1 MSFPKSWPTHTHRP
15 REQFF
20 FCITIRSEHIY
31 NHGQQPKLAF
41 FKAQSRET
49 TIMFTS
55 CHQHEPFCLSRCVS
69 FCAVIQCSSG
79 QRWISFGNWTFVSI
93 SICFEHHKTCE
104 IYLWYIWEKKQM
116 QKSLR
121 LERKAGETLL
131 WHYEWKEQLADSRRC
146 THTWGWYTGPALEG
160 SSSGHCWTDP
170 VLTDEPILSD
180 DMGQPRSP
188 GCYQVILSPRKLSDR
203 VLQER
208 MWTCD

>member
-1 MSFPKSWPTHTHRP
+1 MSHSAWVDVFPSVQWYSVVRVKGGLVLVT
-15 REQFF
+15 
-20 FCITIRSEHIY
+20 EH
-31 NHGQQPKLAF
+31 LF
-41 FKAQSRET
+41 LF
-49 TIMFTS
+49 
-55 CHQHEPFCLSRCVS
+55 LSALSTAR
-69 FCAVIQCSSG
+69 
-79 QRWISFGNWTFVSI
+79 R
-93 SICFEHHKTCE
+93 CE